1 MKMAKIVLP
10 GLALALTLG
19 GCGETSAPKAN
30 VANDSSAEQ
39 ANDISSE
46 PFGATGAPG
55 ADLTDNGVTD
65 GSNGFAANETGNLT
79 D

>member
-1 MKMAKIVLP
+1 MAKTSILVLAAA
-10 GLALALTLG
+10 LALAA
-19 GCGETSAPKAN
+19 CGETAKPGN

-46 PFGATGAPG
+46 PFGASGAPG

-65 GSNGFAANETGNLT
+65 GSNGFAANETGNT
-79 D
+79 TE